1 MVSIDRRE
9 RGGSPTRAAT
19 MLVVPIDNPNGSL
32 ITDLTIAAI
41 TAGMTQ
47 TLRRKRNEQ
56 RSPS

>member
-1 MVSIDRRE
+1 
-9 RGGSPTRAAT
+9 